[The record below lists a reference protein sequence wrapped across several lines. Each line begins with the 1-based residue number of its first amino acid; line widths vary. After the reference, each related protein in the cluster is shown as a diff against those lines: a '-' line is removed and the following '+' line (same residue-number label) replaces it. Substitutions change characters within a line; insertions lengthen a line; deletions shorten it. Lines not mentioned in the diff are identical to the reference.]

1 MKSAILHL
9 ATLAALVCPLFA
21 EVKVDDEVFGKS
33 LGGWKKKDGKAAE
46 YSQSGTVYRTY
57 KPEVTPTP
65 EGGIFISLR
74 IDNVR
79 GWMSSDDYAVL
90 EVTVGPQGV
99 ITSAKS
105 NIALQG
111 RSISSDV
118 ILGASEAGKT
128 ITGAERA
135 VQIGTD
141 LISNLSAKF
150 LNEKIVEAG
159 RVSFPAALR
168 HNYNLL
174 YQALRLDGA
183 PVPPLTPVVV
193 PPAGAGSTPPVS
205 PAPAGATPQAAAP
218 APSTPTTPP
227 PAAPDKPKD
236 APVPVEPPP
245 PVAKPVPGNAP
256 LEINPYTPSSGGG
269 DLKSE

>member
-1 MKSAILHL
+1 MKSTIL
-9 ATLAALVCPLFA
+9 TLAAFA
-21 EVKVDDEVFGKS
+21 ACVFSSFGEVKVDDEVLGKS
-33 LGGWKKKDGKAAE
+33 LGGWKKKDNKAAE
-46 YSQSGTVYRTY
+46 YPLSGSVYRTF

-65 EGGIFISLR
+65 EGGIFVSVR

-90 EVTVGPQGV
+90 EITVSPQGV
-99 ITSAKS
+99 ISSAKS
-105 NIALQG
+105 SIALQG
-111 RSISSDV
+111 RSITSDV
-118 ILGASEAGKT
+118 ILGANEVGKQV
-128 ITGAERA
+128 TGADRA
-135 VQIGTD
+135 VQIGSD

-183 PVPPLTPVVV
+183 PVPPLAPVIV
-193 PPAGAGSTPPVS
+193 PPPGAGTTPPS
-205 PAPAGATPQAAAP
+205 NPAPANANPQPAP
-218 APSTPTTPP
+218 ANPSPP
-227 PAAPDKPKD
+227 PAEKPKETP
-236 APVPVEPPP
+236 APAEPPP

-256 LEINPYTPSSGGG
+256 LEIDPYQPSSGG
-269 DLKSE
+269 DIKSE

>member
-1 MKSAILHL
+1 MKFKILTVAAFA
-9 ATLAALVCPLFA
+9 ATAWTALA
-21 EVKVDDEVFGKS
+21 EVKVDHEALGKS
-33 LGGWKKKDGKAAE
+33 LGGWKKKDNQAAE
-46 YSQSGTVYRTY
+46 YSQSGTIYRTY

-90 EVTVGPQGV
+90 EVTVSPQGV
-99 ITSAKS
+99 ISSAKS

-118 ILGASEAGKT
+118 IMGASEAGKT
-128 ITGAERA
+128 ITGADRA

-141 LISNLSAKF
+141 LIANLSAKF
-150 LNEKIVEAG
+150 LSEKVVEAG

-183 PVPPLTPVVV
+183 PVPPLAPVL
-193 PPAGAGSTPPVS
+193 A
-205 PAPAGATPQAAAP
+205 
-218 APSTPTTPP
+218 PP
-227 PAAPDKPKD
+227 PAAGNATPAPAAAPPQGSPASSPAPEPPKETPKETPKE
-236 APVPVEPPP
+236 APPTEPPP

-256 LEINPYTPSSGGG
+256 LEIKPYEPAPGG
-269 DLKSE
+269 DLQSE

>member
-1 MKSAILHL
+1 MKFTILTVSAIASL
-9 ATLAALVCPLFA
+9 ALSALA
-21 EVKVDDEVFGKS
+21 EVKIDNEALGKS
-33 LGGWKKKDGKAAE
+33 LGGWKKKDNQAAE
-46 YSQSGTVYRTY
+46 YSQSGTLYRTY

-90 EVTVGPQGV
+90 EVTVSPQGV
-99 ITSAKS
+99 ISSAKS

-118 ILGASEAGKT
+118 IMGVNEAGKT
-128 ITGAERA
+128 ITGADRA
-135 VQIGTD
+135 VQIGAD
-141 LISNLSAKF
+141 LVSNLSAKF

-183 PVPPLTPVVV
+183 PVPPLTPVLAPPPGAAAV
-193 PPAGAGSTPPVS
+193 PPAN
-205 PAPAGATPQAAAP
+205 PAPAAAP
-218 APSTPTTPP
+218 QSAPVTPP
-227 PAAPDKPKD
+227 PAPAEKPKD
-236 APVPVEPPP
+236 PAPPAEPPP
-245 PVAKPVPGNAP
+245 PVAKPVPGNAE
-256 LEINPYTPSSGGG
+256 LEINPYEPTPGG

>member
-1 MKSAILHL
+1 MKFKILTAAAI
-9 ATLAALVCPLFA
+9 AAMVWTA
-21 EVKVDDEVFGKS
+21 HGEVKVDNEALGKS
-33 LGGWKKKDGKAAE
+33 LGGWKKKDNQAAE
-46 YSQSGTVYRTY
+46 YSQSGTIYRTY

-90 EVTVGPQGV
+90 EVTVSPQGV
-99 ITSAKS
+99 ISSAKS

-118 ILGASEAGKT
+118 IMGANEAGKT
-128 ITGAERA
+128 ITGADRA

-141 LISNLSAKF
+141 LIANLSAKF
-150 LNEKIVEAG
+150 LNEKVVEAG

-183 PVPPLTPVVV
+183 PVPPLAPVIV
-193 PPAGAGSTPPVS
+193 PPPS
-205 PAPAGATPQAAAP
+205 AA
-218 APSTPTTPP
+218 S
-227 PAAPDKPKD
+227 PAAPTPAVAPPQPSPASPSAPEPPKETPKETPPAD
-236 APVPVEPPP
+236 PPP

-256 LEINPYTPSSGGG
+256 LEIKPYEPAPGG
-269 DLKSE
+269 DLKTE